1 MLMRYQALLTIVAL
15 NPVQQLTS
23 QLSPVEASTNVFSV
37 CTLGEHFTLSYAFKL
52 LDAFLAKSLFSTIMC
67 RTTTSTSKF
76 GFVCALYIFHFAKC
90 YL

>member
-15 NPVQQLTS
+15 NPVQPLTS

-52 LDAFLAKSLFSTIMC
+52 LDAFLAKSLFFNDNVQNHHIHIQVWLC
-67 RTTTSTSKF
+67 
-76 GFVCALYIFHFAKC
+76 VCPVYIPLC
-90 YL
+90 